1 MKSRRLLNL
10 GLLGTGLLSTVSGF
24 LIQFTYHM
32 HHGAAVR
39 ATRMVWGLG
48 YPAWAVVHQVSSGLM
63 LILAL
68 WHLWLNRKPLLALLK
83 NAGRG
88 RRQGRALF
96 VLFSLAVV
104 TALVAW
110 TAGTLFDGNLVERAL
125 VEVHD
130 KIVIPMAI
138 LMVMHIWQRRVRLLR

>member
-1 MKSRRLLNL
+1 MTSRRLLNL
-10 GLLGTGLLSTVSGF
+10 GLLGTGLLSAVSGF

-39 ATRMVWGLG
+39 ATRLVWGLG
-48 YPAWAVVHQVSSGLM
+48 YQAWAVVHQVSSVLM
-63 LILAL
+63 LVIAL

-83 NAGRG
+83 RAGHG
-88 RRQGRALF
+88 RRQARALF
-96 VLFSLAVV
+96 VLFTIAVV

-110 TAGTLFDGNLVERAL
+110 IAGTLFDGKLVERAL

-138 LMVMHIWQRRVRLLR
+138 LMVMHTWQRRARLLH